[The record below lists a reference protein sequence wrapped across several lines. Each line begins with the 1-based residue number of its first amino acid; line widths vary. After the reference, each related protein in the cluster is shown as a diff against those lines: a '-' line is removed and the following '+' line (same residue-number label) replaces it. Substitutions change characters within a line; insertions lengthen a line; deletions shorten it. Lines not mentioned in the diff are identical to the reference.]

1 MNKAAILKLAGFILV
16 PFLVMLIAT
25 YFLYPYLNEGK
36 YEEIVQSN
44 QDDFGQPLGLEDS
57 AMFFNAQDTLI
68 ALTSTDSLD
77 TDSITIVDSLTV
89 DEWKQL
95 KDDSAKNLAEIVSMQ
110 MLIDSL
116 QIANKKLQE
125 EKTLMLAEAETN
137 SEDFIQ
143 KVKSLLNLEEEEL
156 SPILSKMS
164 NEQLVRLYKSGG
176 TIQREKILRSLNS
189 DRAASLMSEIML

>member
-44 QDDFGQPLGLEDS
+44 QDEFGQPLGLEDTT
-57 AMFFNAQDTLI
+57 MFNAQDTLI
-68 ALTSTDSLD
+68 ALTSTDSLV

-89 DEWKQL
+89 NEWKQL
-95 KDDSAKNLAEIVSMQ
+95 KEESAKNLAEIVSMQ

-116 QIANKKLQE
+116 QIANKKLEE

-137 SEDFIQ
+137 SEDFLQ
-143 KVKSLLNLEEEEL
+143 KVKSLLNLEEDEL